1 MSARSAGFTLV
12 EVLTATLLF
21 SVIGLAGLVL
31 VTTLSRVHE
40 RTEDRLERLAGLE
53 RALLVIT
60 RDVEHALPGTL
71 HADTT
76 SLAFDRRGSDTS
88 VLPVRYE
95 FASAVL
101 VRTAGPARQ
110 TLITDLSSVDWQI
123 LDISGSWHD
132 DWPRGEGRDG
142 ADTQAAAVSV
152 TLEIGPV
159 PGRRGGIIRRII
171 VPPHRSAP

>member
-31 VTTLSRVHE
+31 VTTLSRVNE

-71 HADTT
+71 QAGAT
-76 SLAFDRRGSDTS
+76 SLAFHRRGSDTS

-95 FASAVL
+95 FASPVL
-101 VRTAGPARQ
+101 VRAAGQARQ
-110 TLITDLSSVDWQI
+110 ILITDLSSVDWQI
-123 LDISGSWHD
+123 LDGSGSWQVN
-132 DWPRGEGRDG
+132 WPPDEEQGRT
-142 ADTQAAAVSV
+142 DTHAAAVSV
-152 TLEIGPV
+152 TLEIGPA
-159 PGRRGGIIRRII
+159 PGRRGGVIRRII
-171 VPPHRSAP
+171 VPPQPSAP